1 MKRLAIGLLLAAGT
15 ACGQTFISSTTA
27 GGPNLQQKFQQA
39 RAAYFRDLQGDRG
52 AEQQARQDFDQ
63 LMRARPN
70 DPTIVAYSGSLELL
84 EAARTWAFWNKHTL
98 AKDGLGK
105 MDEAVSMDPDDL
117 EARFIRGATN
127 WHLPFFFHRKQQ
139 AEDDLSFVGPRAEH
153 AAETGKLPPPLA
165 AAALDY
171 YGQILEDRNQ
181 RQNARSAFEAA
192 VRVDRNSPGGKDAA
206 DHLKSR
212 S

>member
-1 MKRLAIGLLLAAGT
+1 MKRLAFGLLLAAGT
-15 ACGQTFISSTTA
+15 ACGQTFTNTTSA
-27 GGPNLQQKFQQA
+27 GGPNLQERFQQA
-39 RAAYFRDLQGDRG
+39 RAAYFRDLQGDHD
-52 AEQQARQDFDQ
+52 ADVQARQDFEQ

-98 AKDGLGK
+98 AKDGLAR
-105 MDEAVSMDPDDL
+105 MDEAVSMDPEDL

-139 AEDDLSFVGPRAEH
+139 AEDDLSFVGPRAEQ
-153 AAETGKLPPPLA
+153 AAATGKLPRPLA

-171 YGQILEDRNQ
+171 YGEILQDRNQ
-181 RQNARSAFEAA
+181 PQNARNAYQAA

-206 DHLKSR
+206 SRLKSR